1 VIALVIG
8 KHVQH
13 LSKSLEMVLQASQSD
28 STTQTDDELTKWLE
42 KLWCQRILGA
52 PMNDLWL
59 EITDRKRTA
68 KSTSGTSVRLALSMM
83 SLGDFTSA
91 GRYVC
96 HWKSSRTTATL
107 ANDYN
112 DFDSTYLGDYDD
124 EIWDESIQSALMMG
138 FEYDNEIITVT
149 WSESATVQWRMEI
162 SFDSLVDRVVL
173 VTREGS
179 VNHLYLFVVNQPKLY
194 RGLPQIRSRFL
205 DFEDSDARR

>member
-1 VIALVIG
+1 MIALVIG

-194 RGLPQIRSRFL
+194 RSLPQIRSRFL

>member
-1 VIALVIG
+1 MCATGSPRGRRL
-8 KHVQH
+8 H
-13 LSKSLEMVLQASQSD
+13 SL
-28 STTQTDDELTKWLE
+28 
-42 KLWCQRILGA
+42 
-52 PMNDLWL
+52 
-59 EITDRKRTA
+59 
-68 KSTSGTSVRLALSMM
+68 
-83 SLGDFTSA
+83 
-91 GRYVC
+91 Y
-96 HWKSSRTTATL
+96 
-107 ANDYN
+107 DYN

-179 VNHLYLFVVNQPKLY
+179 VNHLYFFVVNQPKLY